1 MEMLQMLA
9 KLLKAINYH
18 YGIVQGTVKYPY
30 WVGEYIE
37 SEVFTEDGKRE
48 FTVLLNGFTRGKYV
62 ELEREKEKIREL
74 IDNRLIQQNKSVFL
88 VNFGGSINIP
98 VDNESLKRQQ
108 ITIKI
113 QEWRSK

>member
-1 MEMLQMLA
+1 MEMLKMLA
-9 KLLKAINYH
+9 TLLHGINYH
-18 YGIVQGTVKYPY
+18 YGTVQGKVKYPY

-48 FTVLLNGFTRGKYV
+48 FTVLLNGFTRGKYI
-62 ELEREKEKIREL
+62 ELESEKEKIREL
-74 IDNRLIQQNKSVFL
+74 VNNRLINQDKSVFL
-88 VNFGGSINIP
+88 VNFGGSINVP
-98 VDNESLKRQQ
+98 VDDESLKRCQ